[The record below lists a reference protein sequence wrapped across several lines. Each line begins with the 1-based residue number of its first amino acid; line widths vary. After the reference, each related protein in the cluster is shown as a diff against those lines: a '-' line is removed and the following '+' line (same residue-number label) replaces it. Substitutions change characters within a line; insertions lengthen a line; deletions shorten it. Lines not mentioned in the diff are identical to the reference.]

1 MPSQYQLGVVMD
13 ETKAEAVD
21 NATELGQNDVEL
33 NANPQILDV
42 CLAETVSCWPA
53 NRYS

>member
-1 MPSQYQLGVVMD
+1 MD

-42 CLAETVSCWPA
+42 CLAETVSFWSA
-53 NRYS
+53 NRYFVEIH